1 MSNGEG
7 TITADALLGDDGAF
21 QEGWLDNLPEDTFEK
36 DDTGK
41 LKQGDLADHK
51 NIGSMAKSY
60 LNKDKLLGTAVQP
73 LADDASDEDRRAH
86 FTKLGCPEKVEGYEI
101 KTPELPEG
109 MQMDEALMKA
119 TTKYAHDNGI
129 PKTIFEGLAK
139 LVLDGQVNTHN
150 QLVKAATEAQDKV
163 AEASINKLK
172 GEWGADYDKNL
183 EMGRRAYDLFGGDDF
198 VKLMEETGLK
208 DNPVVVKAFV
218 EIYKQIKPDEFI
230 TGGTPAEKTAVPGQ
244 LDYSKVVGHSGK

>member
-1 MSNGEG
+1 MAE

-41 LKQGDLADHK
+41 LKQGDLAEHK
-51 NIGSMAKSY
+51 NVAGLVKSY
-60 LNKDKLLGTAVQP
+60 LNAQKLVGTAIQP
-73 LADDASDEDRRAH
+73 LADDATDEERRAH
-86 FTKLGCPEKVEGYEI
+86 FTKLGCPEKVEGYEV
-101 KTPELPEG
+101 TPPKLPDG

-119 TTKYAHDNGI
+119 ATKYAYDNGI

-139 LVLDGQVNTHN
+139 LVLDGQVNTYN
-150 QLVKAATEAQDKV
+150 QVVKTATEAQDKIRD
-163 AEASINKLK
+163 ASVNKLK

-218 EIYKQIKPDEFI
+218 EIYRQIKPDDFI
-230 TGGTPAEKTAVPGQ
+230 TGGTSAVKTTVPGQ
-244 LDYSKVVGHSGK
+244 LDYSKVHGNSGR